1 MPQFEQADTFVSQL
15 FWLAITFGVLYLVL
29 RYAILPRIADVL
41 ESRQDR
47 IANDLEEAEKLKR
60 ESEEAL
66 KAYEDALATARAS
79 AQEMAAA
86 AKAEATK
93 DSEQRSAELE
103 AKLAEDLKKAD
114 ARIQEV
120 RAEAVTG
127 IRAVAQETAQA
138 ITAKLIGVDVDT
150 GTAEKAVSGAFGE
163 DR

>member
-66 KAYEDALATARAS
+66 KAYEDALATARAR

-93 DSEQRSAELE
+93 DSERRSAELE
-103 AKLAEDLKKAD
+103 AKLAKDLEAAD

-120 RAEAVTG
+120 RAEAITG

-138 ITAKLIGVDVDT
+138 ITAKLIGVDVDA

>member
-93 DSEQRSAELE
+93 DSERRSAELE

-120 RAEAVTG
+120 RAEAVSG

>member
-29 RYAILPRIADVL
+29 RYALLPRIADVL

-60 ESEEAL
+60 ESEDAL
-66 KAYEDALATARAS
+66 KAYEEALATARAH

-93 DSEQRSAELE
+93 ESDRRSAELE
-103 AKLAEDLKKAD
+103 GKLAEDLKTAD
-114 ARIQEV
+114 ARIQDV
-120 RAEAVTG
+120 RTEALAG
-127 IRAVAQETAQA
+127 IRTVAQETAQA
-138 ITAKLIGVDVDT
+138 ITNKLIGVDVDA
-150 GTAEKAVSGAFGE
+150 GSAEKAVAGAFGE

>member
-29 RYAILPRIADVL
+29 RYALLPRIADVL

-47 IANDLEEAEKLKR
+47 IANDLEEAEKLKH
-60 ESEEAL
+60 ES
-66 KAYEDALATARAS
+66 EDALNAYEAALASARAD
-79 AQEMAAA
+79 AQAMAAG

-93 DSEQRSAELE
+93 DADQRSAELE
-103 AKLAEDLKKAD
+103 AKLAEDLKTAD

-120 RAEAVTG
+120 RTEALTG
-127 IRAVAQETAQA
+127 IRAIAQETAQA
-138 ITAKLIGVDVDT
+138 ITAKLIGVDVDA
-150 GTAEKAVSGAFGE
+150 GSAEKAISGAFGE

>member
-29 RYAILPRIADVL
+29 RYALLPRIADVL

-60 ESEEAL
+60 ESEDAL
-66 KAYEDALATARAS
+66 KAYEGALATARAH

-86 AKAEATK
+86 AKAEANK
-93 DSEQRSAELE
+93 DADRRSAELE
-103 AKLAEDLKKAD
+103 AKLAEDLKTAD
-114 ARIQEV
+114 ARIQEI
-120 RAEAVTG
+120 RTEALTG
-127 IRAVAQETAQA
+127 IRAVAQETAQV
-138 ITAKLIGVDVDT
+138 ITAKLIGVDVDASS
-150 GTAEKAVSGAFGE
+150 AEKAVGGAFGE

>member
-66 KAYEDALATARAS
+66 KAYEEALATARAR

-93 DSEQRSAELE
+93 DSERRSAELE
-103 AKLAEDLKKAD
+103 AKLAEDLKTAD
-114 ARIQEV
+114 ARIQDV
-120 RAEAVTG
+120 RAEAVSG
-127 IRAVAQETAQA
+127 IRSVAQETAQA
-138 ITAKLIGVDVDT
+138 ITSKLIGIEIDS
-150 GTAEKAVSGAFGE
+150 GAAEKAVSGAFGE
-163 DR
+163 NR